1 MLDERKLTVLRA
13 IVEDYVSTTEP
24 VGSKTLVDRHHFD
37 VSPATIRNDMAVLE
51 EQGFIAQPHTSAGR
65 IPTDKGY
72 RLFVDRL
79 SSVKPLSA
87 AERRAI
93 ETFLG
98 GAYSLDDV
106 VMRTV
111 RLLVQLT
118 RQVAVVQYP
127 SLTRSAIRHIE
138 LVPLAPTKLLLVL
151 ITDTGRVEQCTV
163 DLPTAWD
170 DASVS
175 HVRAVLNACL
185 GGHKLADAAAMVT
198 DLSDRLPVEER
209 VNANAVFSILLASL
223 IERNEEKIVFGG
235 TANLAA
241 HDFSKGLREV
251 LEALEEQVVLM
262 RLLGETTEPAIL
274 TVTIGSEHQVA
285 GLEAT
290 SLVSYRV
297 REPDPAAGQ
306 TRRARADQDGLPGN
320 NGRGARSGTL
330 RRPDSDGVLVA
341 DYYSLLKI
349 RRDATQDEVKRA
361 YRRLARE
368 LHPDVNPDPE
378 TQERFKEITQAYE
391 VLSDTEKRRMYDMGV
406 DPFASAG
413 TGAGAGPFGPGFS
426 PLSDLLDQF
435 FGGAGATTTR
445 GPRSRAQ
452 RGRNATIRIELD
464 LAECSFG
471 ATRELTVDTAV
482 VCPTCSGEG
491 TAPGTHPQTCD
502 ICGGRGEVSQV
513 TRSFIGQVM
522 MARVC
527 PGCGGYGTVL
537 VRPCPECDGD
547 GRVRTRR
554 TIKVR
559 IPAGVEDGTH
569 IQLAGEGEVGPGGG
583 PPGDLFLEIAQR
595 PHAIFER
602 QGDDLH
608 CTVTI
613 PMVAAALGATLSVES
628 LDGPSDIDIR
638 PGTQSGQV
646 IPLYGQGVKHLNGN
660 GRGDLVIHVT
670 VETPSKLD
678 AEQEKLLRDLAKLR
692 GEEAPPGRFA
702 PGQQGFFSRL
712 RDAFNGR

>member
-1 MLDERKLTVLRA
+1 MA
-13 IVEDYVSTTEP
+13 EDFY
-24 VGSKTLVDRHHFD
+24 
-37 VSPATIRNDMAVLE
+37 A
-51 EQGFIAQPHTSAGR
+51 
-65 IPTDKGY
+65 
-72 RLFVDRL
+72 
-79 SSVKPLSA
+79 
-87 AERRAI
+87 
-93 ETFLG
+93 
-98 GAYSLDDV
+98 
-106 VMRTV
+106 
-111 RLLVQLT
+111 
-118 RQVAVVQYP
+118 
-127 SLTRSAIRHIE
+127 
-138 LVPLAPTKLLLVL
+138 
-151 ITDTGRVEQCTV
+151 
-163 DLPTAWD
+163 
-170 DASVS
+170 
-175 HVRAVLNACL
+175 
-185 GGHKLADAAAMVT
+185 
-198 DLSDRLPVEER
+198 
-209 VNANAVFSILLASL
+209 
-223 IERNEEKIVFGG
+223 
-235 TANLAA
+235 
-241 HDFSKGLREV
+241 
-251 LEALEEQVVLM
+251 
-262 RLLGETTEPAIL
+262 LLG
-274 TVTIGSEHQVA
+274 VRK
-285 GLEAT
+285 EAST
-290 SLVSYRV
+290 
-297 REPDPAAGQ
+297 
-306 TRRARADQDGLPGN
+306 
-320 NGRGARSGTL
+320 
-330 RRPDSDGVLVA
+330 
-341 DYYSLLKI
+341 
-349 RRDATQDEVKRA
+349 DEIKRA

-378 TQERFKEITQAYE
+378 TAEKFKEINQAYN
-391 VLSDTEKRRMYDMGV
+391 VLSDPEKRQMYDLGG
-406 DPFASAG
+406 DSF
-413 TGAGAGPFGPGFS
+413 AGADAG
-426 PLSDLLDQF
+426 
-435 FGGAGATTTR
+435 FGGFGTAAGFPFSDFVDAVFGAAGGGQPR
-445 GPRSRAQ
+445 GPRSRAR

-464 LAECSFG
+464 LSECAFG

-583 PPGDLFLEIAQR
+583 PPGDLFLEIVQR

-628 LDGPSDIDIR
+628 LDGPADIDIR
-638 PGTQSGQV
+638 PGTQAGQV

-678 AEQEKLLRDLAKLR
+678 ADQEKLLRDLAKLR
-692 GEEAPPGRFA
+692 GEESPPGRFA